1 MAKPGLTPSRDRRL
15 PPRNNVNA
23 NTSPNRV
30 ALQGALLAFN
40 HATPPKSHSPLNMA
54 GRPPVSLLDSDPDP
68 LPELPEPGS
77 IKDKIAHFSSHPAT
91 LEPNNRPK
99 SAAGS
104 VPDITRQKTPQ
115 LLAAEIA
122 AGNSNGPNSKTTG
135 VDAQRTQL
143 QRIGKA
149 LPSPIPVRTPVASSR
164 ILDPYFDVPQA
175 HSSSRPYVD
184 QRSASPKPSTS
195 PRPPITK
202 PRPVP
207 PPIPRKPSPAF
218 SEPLSIDRRH
228 ENRNQFESPSGP
240 IPSGP
245 IPLRSK
251 ASTSTLSEEERP
263 PALPPRRAA
272 TVTTNDAYEPQVNL
286 GRAKSPT
293 FPSSHSVMS
302 LYSQSQNHS
311 STSMLDS
318 LTDGSRDGTSDA
330 VAASSLASNRAL
342 QTRRPSPPPPPP
354 SRRRRSRSRS
364 ILGLQHQHKKDRTA
378 DPSPGGLRGTLRT
391 QPKSDD
397 EDERN
402 RRQHR
407 NHLIR
412 KHPHKHQ
419 EGDRKRWRSEITEK
433 ERKRYE
439 GVWAANKGLLIPP
452 NQVADKKATEHGIPP
467 GMYPPAALDMVVNLV
482 VQDIWSRS
490 RLPDHV
496 LERVWDLV
504 DGQNIGLLTRA
515 EFVVGTW
522 LIDQQLRGHKLPAV
536 VPDSVWSS
544 VTRVPGISL

>member
-23 NTSPNRV
+23 NTSPNRA

-40 HATPPKSHSPLNMA
+40 HATPPKSQSPLNMA
-54 GRPPVSLLDSDPDP
+54 ARPPISLLDSDPDP
-68 LPELPEPGS
+68 MPELPEPGT
-77 IKDKIAHFSSHPAT
+77 IKDKIALFSSNPAT

-122 AGNSNGPNSKTTG
+122 AGSSNGPNSKTTG
-135 VDAQRTQL
+135 VDAQRAQL
-143 QRIGKA
+143 QRIGAA
-149 LPSPIPVRTPVASSR
+149 LPSPIPVRKPVASSR
-164 ILDPYFDVPQA
+164 ILDPYFDDPEE
-175 HSSSRPYVD
+175 HSPPKRYVG

-218 SEPLSIDRRH
+218 SEPLSVDHRH
-228 ENRNQFESPSGP
+228 ENRNRFES
-240 IPSGP
+240 PSGP

-251 ASTSTLSEEERP
+251 ASASTLPEEEQP

-272 TVTTNDAYEPQVNL
+272 TVMTNYAYEPQVNL
-286 GRAKSPT
+286 RRARSPA
-293 FPSSHSVMS
+293 FPSSPSVMS
-302 LYSQSQNHS
+302 LYSQSQNRS
-311 STSMLDS
+311 STSMRDS
-318 LTDGSRDGTSDA
+318 LSDVTRDGTSDA

-364 ILGLQHQHKKDRTA
+364 ILGLQHQHKKDRSA
-378 DPSPGGLRGTLRT
+378 DQSPGGLRETLRT
-391 QPKSDD
+391 QPKPDD

-452 NQVADKKATEHGIPP
+452 NQVADKKAAENGIPP
-467 GMYPPAALDMVVNLV
+467 GMYPPAALEMVVNLV

-496 LERVWDLV
+496 LERVWNLV

-515 EFVVGTW
+515 EFVVGMW

-536 VPDSVWSS
+536 VPDSVWAS

>member
-1 MAKPGLTPSRDRRL
+1 MAKPGSTPSRDRRL

-23 NTSPNRV
+23 NTSPNRA

-40 HATPPKSHSPLNMA
+40 HATPPRSHSPLNMA

-68 LPELPEPGS
+68 LPELPGPGT
-77 IKDKIAHFSSHPAT
+77 IKDRIALFSSPPAT

-122 AGNSNGPNSKTTG
+122 AGSSNGPNSKTTG
-135 VDAQRTQL
+135 VDAQRAQL

-149 LPSPIPVRTPVASSR
+149 LPSPIPVRKPVASSR
-164 ILDPYFDVPQA
+164 ILDPYFDDHQE
-175 HSSSRPYVD
+175 HSPPKPYVG
-184 QRSASPKPSTS
+184 QRSVSPKPSTS

-207 PPIPRKPSPAF
+207 PPVPRKPSPAF
-218 SEPLSIDRRH
+218 SEPLSFDRRH
-228 ENRNQFESPSGP
+228 ENRNRFES
-240 IPSGP
+240 PSGP

-251 ASTSTLSEEERP
+251 TSASTLPEERP

-272 TVTTNDAYEPQVNL
+272 TVATNDANEPHVNL
-286 GRAKSPT
+286 GRDRSPA
-293 FPSSHSVMS
+293 FPSTPSAMS

-311 STSMLDS
+311 STSILNN
-318 LTDGSRDGTSDA
+318 LTDVSRDGTSDA

-364 ILGLQHQHKKDRTA
+364 ILGLHHQHKRDRTA

-452 NQVADKKATEHGIPP
+452 DQVADKKATEHGIPP
-467 GMYPPAALDMVVNLV
+467 GMYPPAALEMVVNLV

-504 DGQNIGLLTRA
+504 DEQKIGLLTRA

-522 LIDQQLRGHKLPAV
+522 LIDQQLRGHKLPVV
-536 VPDSVWSS
+536 VPDSVWAS